1 MISATS
7 VARRTMERLWI
18 WALMLIFGTAGAC
31 APESPLGEDSSAGET
46 AVTGILE
53 QGPYDVVLARGRV
66 MDPESGTD
74 GTFNVG
80 ITGGR
85 VVAISAEELEGAAE
99 LDVSGLVVAPGFID
113 LHAHGQDPVSAR
125 LQAQD
130 GVTTQ
135 LDLEIGAFPVST
147 LIAEREGKAI
157 INFGASA
164 SHLGARMAFYDDE
177 AVGHV
182 AGRPSGARSSSSEM
196 RYAYTESTPDDTE
209 RILALLDDGLD
220 DGGLGIGMG
229 IVYTPAASREEIYRV
244 FERAAERDV
253 PIFVHM
259 IGTSGPLGDVQE
271 MLANAATTG
280 AALHIVHINSSTDE
294 MAPVAI
300 EMIRAARERGLDVT
314 TEAYPY
320 TAGST
325 RIESAL
331 FDSWDD
337 RSEEDY
343 QTLEWPATGERLT
356 RVTFEQYR
364 KQGGWVIIHS
374 REEETNAWITA
385 QPDVVV
391 ASDGIPFAHGPAHP
405 RGSGTYSRVLGRYV
419 RDQAKL
425 SLMEGLAKMTIQPAR
440 RLEAFSPQMARKGR
454 VSLGADA
461 DLVVFDPET
470 IIDRSTYAQGDRPSA
485 GIVHVLVEGTF
496 VVREGEVQDDVFPG
510 RAIVSDLSG
519 AESAP

>member
-1 MISATS
+1 MRTS
-7 VARRTMERLWI
+7 TMACL
-18 WALMLIFGTAGAC
+18 LILGAVLLLAVMTSC
-31 APESPLGEDSSAGET
+31 APRPSDSEDGRTIDTRA
-46 AVTGILE
+46 TGVLE
-53 QGPYDVVLARGRV
+53 AGPYDVVLQGGRV
-66 MDPESGTD
+66 MDPGSATD
-74 GTFNVG
+74 GVFNVG
-80 ITGGR
+80 VLDGR
-85 VVAISAEELEGAAE
+85 VVAITEDDLEGAEA

-113 LHAHGQDPVSAR
+113 LHAHGQDSVSAR

-147 LIAEREGKAI
+147 LIAEREGQALI
-157 INFGASA
+157 HFGASA

-177 AVGHV
+177 TVGHV
-182 AGRPSGARSSSSEM
+182 AGRQSGARSSSAEM
-196 RYAYTESTPDDTE
+196 RYAYTESSADETE
-209 RILALLDDGLD
+209 RILDMLDDGLRQ
-220 DGGLGIGMG
+220 GGLGIGMG
-229 IVYTPAASREEIYRV
+229 IVYTPAASREEVYRV
-244 FERAAERDV
+244 FERAAERGV

-259 IGTSGPLGDVQE
+259 RGASGPLGDVQE
-271 MLANAATTG
+271 MLANAAATG
-280 AALHIVHINSSTDE
+280 ASLHIVHINSSTDE

-300 EMIRAARERGLDVT
+300 EMIRAARERGVDVT

-331 FDSWDD
+331 FDSWAD
-337 RSEEDY
+337 RPDADY

-356 RVTFEQYR
+356 RETFARYR
-364 KQGGWVIIHS
+364 EEGGWVIIHS

-385 QPDVVV
+385 QPDVIV

-405 RGSGTYSRVLGRYV
+405 RGSGTYARVLGRYV
-419 RDQAKL
+419 RDQGQL
-425 SLMEGLAKMTIQPAR
+425 SLMEGLAKMTIQPAK

-461 DLVVFDPET
+461 DLTVFDPET
-470 IIDRSTYAQGDRPSA
+470 IIDRSTYSQGDEPSA

-496 VVREGEVQDDVFPG
+496 VVRDGEVQEGVFPG
-510 RAIVSDLSG
+510 RAIVG
-519 AESAP
+519 EIEVP